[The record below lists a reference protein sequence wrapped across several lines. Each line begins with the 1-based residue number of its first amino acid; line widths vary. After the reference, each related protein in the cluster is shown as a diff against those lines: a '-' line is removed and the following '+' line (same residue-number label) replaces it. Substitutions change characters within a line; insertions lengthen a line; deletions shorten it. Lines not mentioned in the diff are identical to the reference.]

1 MGTELYINCVVLFV
15 FNVDPFQRRS
25 AVKIITW
32 EKSSDYEDD
41 SLDVASA
48 VLINN
53 TVSEEKVDSRVI
65 SKHGLEGASK
75 ASTVEK

>member
-1 MGTELYINCVVLFV
+1 MVLFV

-32 EKSSDYEDD
+32 EKISDYEDD
-41 SLDVASA
+41 SLDIASA